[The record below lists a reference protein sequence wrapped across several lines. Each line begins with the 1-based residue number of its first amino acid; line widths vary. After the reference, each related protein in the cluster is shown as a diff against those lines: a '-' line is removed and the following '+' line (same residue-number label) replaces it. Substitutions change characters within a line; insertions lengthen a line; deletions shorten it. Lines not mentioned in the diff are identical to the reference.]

1 MTEVKPEYSCTGMCL
16 FGKCPFDECIKYK
29 SKARKMSDEQAGKM
43 HILVDTSCILPA
55 SDGEG
60 YALAIDIG
68 TTTVVA
74 YLCDMKDS
82 RIVAT
87 ISRINAQV
95 PFGLDVISRIKY
107 CMDHEDGLDA
117 QHEAITSQLNGF
129 ISAITDKA
137 GIDRKAIT
145 RTVIAGNTTMEHLF
159 TRENPVGMGVIPFT
173 PASLFG
179 KSYHPQKLGLNLD
192 TELYI
197 APCVSAFVGG
207 DITSAILA
215 SGMLEK
221 EGYSLLIDIGTNG
234 EIVLGGKDGFFTT
247 STAAGP
253 AFEGAQIEFGSGGV
267 AGAINKV
274 YPLQGKIAYDT
285 IGDEPA
291 MGICGSGLIDAV
303 AIMLDT
309 GLLDATGRIL
319 KDHPLYTEY
328 KGEPAFALAD
338 GKIYITQKDIRMLQP
353 AKSAIAAG
361 VRTLL
366 KQAGK
371 TVEDIQ
377 NVYLAGGFGNYMD
390 RESALKIGL
399 LPPLPVDRIIPI
411 GNAAGTGALLA
422 ALRKDNIETL
432 MRIRD
437 MCTAVDLATDLYFM
451 DQYVECMYFGDIDN

>member
-29 SKARKMSDEQAGKM
+29 SKAHKMSEEQAGKM
-43 HILVDTSCILPA
+43 HILTDTSRDLPKA
-55 SDGEG
+55 DGEG

-82 RIVAT
+82 KIITTV
-87 ISRINAQV
+87 SRINAQV

-107 CMDHEDGLDA
+107 CMDHDDGLEA
-117 QHEAITSQLNGF
+117 QHEAVASQLNAF
-129 ISAITDKA
+129 LDIAEKA
-137 GIDRKAIT
+137 GYGRTDIT
-145 RTVIAGNTTMEHLF
+145 RVVIAGNTTMEHLF
-159 TRENPVGMGVIPFT
+159 TKEDPTGMGVIPFA

-179 KSYHPQKLGLNLD
+179 RHYAPQQLGINLD
-192 TELYI
+192 TDIYI

-207 DITSAILA
+207 DITAAVLA
-215 SGMLEK
+215 SGMHEK
-221 EGYSLLIDIGTNG
+221 EGLSLLIDIGTNG

-253 AFEGAQIEFGSGGV
+253 AFEGAQIQFGSGGV

-285 IGDEPA
+285 INDEPA

-303 AIMLDT
+303 AVMLDT
-309 GLLDATGRIL
+309 GVLDETGRIV
-319 KDHPLYTEY
+319 KEHPLYSEY
-328 KGEPAFALAD
+328 KGEPAFAIEE

-371 TVEDIQ
+371 TVDDIQ
-377 NVYLAGGFGNYMD
+377 TVYLAGGFGNYMD

-399 LPPLPVDRIIPI
+399 LPPLPLERIVPI

-422 ALRKDNIETL
+422 ALRKDNIEQI

-437 MCTAVDLATDLYFM
+437 MCTAVDLATDAYFM
-451 DQYVECMYFGDIDN
+451 EQYVEHMYFGDIES